1 MTPDVRRAFS
11 FDRYQNFEGITQVG
25 NTYDTPQIRILH
37 VPSLDFD
44 TVEQSLHGTPAALE
58 RRWFGSRAEPQ

>member
-1 MTPDVRRAFS
+1 MH

-25 NTYDTPQIRILH
+25 DTYVTPQIRILH

-44 TVEQSLHGTPAALE
+44 SIERRSPDAGALE
-58 RRWFGSRAEPQ
+58 RGYFRSRIEPQ